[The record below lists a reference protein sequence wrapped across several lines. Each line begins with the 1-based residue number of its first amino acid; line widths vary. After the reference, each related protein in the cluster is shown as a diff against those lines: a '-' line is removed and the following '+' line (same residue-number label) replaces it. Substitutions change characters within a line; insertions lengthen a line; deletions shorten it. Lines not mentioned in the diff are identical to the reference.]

1 MTLDA
6 ALDAAADVV
15 VAVVVVAAVDIAA
28 MVAAAA
34 AARDPFCGVELLD
47 MDCTTVHLR
56 SKE

>member
-6 ALDAAADVV
+6 ALDAAADV

-28 MVAAAA
+28 MVAAA